1 MPGGKNEFIY
11 NFGLEKRRNDTFGD
25 YRNNV
30 ELCLREIGYEDEN
43 RYALSE
49 GRT

>member
-11 NFGLEKRRNDTFGD
+11 NFGLDKRRSDTFGD

-30 ELCLREIGYEDEN
+30 KICLREVGYEKEN
-43 RYALSE
+43 WNDLS
-49 GRT
+49 